1 MLVLN
6 ENHPARAELQK
17 QTAVIDPETAQHAD
31 IRALRLGVINL
42 MPVMNETEND
52 ILRCISH
59 SVLQIEP
66 IWIRSATR
74 EQSGRHTSL
83 EHVEN
88 FYQTLEEATREQG
101 LDGLIV
107 TGAPIERLDFEDVD
121 YWDELRQVMDYAQR
135 HVYCTMY
142 LCWAAMAA
150 AFHFY
155 RIPKVMYPEKLTG
168 LFRLKNVFEDDNPF
182 TRGMNPEV
190 AICQSR
196 YTGLDYEA
204 MKREIEQKHLL
215 PLFDSDD
222 RAEVLGGEPL
232 GVTVF
237 ASSDLRAV
245 YNLGHLEYHAAT
257 IDQEVQRDR
266 QKALHY
272 PVENYYLE
280 AKARSGI
287 PPMTWRADRSLFFS
301 NFLNVAYEQMNMNPN
316 KKHRSFVLLPSYEE
330 AHAKYRAE
338 DAGLPTRPPV
348 PVNAF

>member
-17 QTAVIDPETAQHAD
+17 QTVVIDPETAQHAD

-74 EQSGRHTSL
+74 EQSGRYTSL
-83 EHVEN
+83 EHVQS
-88 FYQTLEEATREQG
+88 FYQTLEEATRDRG

-107 TGAPIERLDFEDVD
+107 TGAPIERLDFEEVD

-155 RIPKVMYPEKLTG
+155 RVPKVMYPEKLAG
-168 LFRLKNVFEDDNPF
+168 LFRLKSVYEDDNPF
-182 TRGMNPEV
+182 TRGMNPDV

-204 MKREIEQKHLL
+204 MQREIAQGRIL
-215 PLFDSDD
+215 PLFDSQDV
-222 RAEVLGGEPL
+222 AEVLGGPL

-237 ASSDLRAV
+237 ASSDMRALF
-245 YNLGHLEYHAAT
+245 NLGHLEYHAAT
-257 IDQEVQRDR
+257 IDQEVQRDLR
-266 QKALHY
+266 KGLHY
-272 PVENYYLE
+272 PVENYYLD
-280 AKARSGI
+280 AIGRTGI

-301 NFLNVAYEQMNMNPN
+301 NFLNVAYEQMNRHPH
-316 KKHRSFVLLPSYEE
+316 KKHRSFVLHPSYSE
-330 AHAKYRAE
+330 ASFKYRAE
-338 DAGLPTRPPV
+338 DAGLPTHVPI